1 MEREIR
7 FYYEN
12 KDKQISITTDKTNKE
27 IVEILNNYDYFV
39 NIDSKG
45 VLSCVNLKQVKFI
58 EIKKNG
64 E

>member
-58 EIKKNG
+58 EIKKSG

>member
-1 MEREIR
+1 MEREII
-7 FYYEN
+7 FYYEI
-12 KDKQISITTDKTNKE
+12 KDKQMVTTTNKTNEE
-27 IVEILNNYDYFV
+27 IAEILNNYDYFV

-58 EIKKNG
+58 EIKKSG